1 MRVTHLTRC
10 VSDHCPVLLETNP
23 SNSVFLPRAFKF
35 QSFWLPDVS
44 FMGIVIEA
52 WGWTSPLR
60 ESIENFSRKASVW
73 NKDHF
78 GNIFGKKKRVKAR
91 LNGIQK
97 AIAAHRSH
105 SLLELEKVL
114 HKGLNTLLDQR
125 RSYGCRNLVLT
136 G

>member
-35 QSFWLPDVS
+35 QSFWLSDVS

-60 ESIENFSRKASVW
+60 ESIEKPRFGTRIILVIFLGKRKGSR
-73 NKDHF
+73 
-78 GNIFGKKKRVKAR
+78 
-91 LNGIQK
+91 
-97 AIAAHRSH
+97 
-105 SLLELEKVL
+105 
-114 HKGLNTLLDQR
+114 
-125 RSYGCRNLVLT
+125 LVLT
-136 G
+136 ASKRP